1 MTHAQSKKKH
11 VFKSAN
17 HGGVMHIQRVT
28 FFVSDNNQAAWE
40 TARFRTNETQQAYA
54 LNG

>member
-1 MTHAQSKKKH
+1 MTHAQSKKEH
-11 VFKSAN
+11 VFKAAN

-40 TARFRTNETQQAYA
+40 TARFQTNETQQAYA

>member
-1 MTHAQSKKKH
+1 MHKSKKEH
-11 VFKSAN
+11 VFKAAN